1 VILQNSYIAPV
12 FGWFWAIGYSV
23 CLKFPVYILS
33 RQNLSSKFDNMDL
46 SSSSIKESSSISSKK
61 VSSSSVSS
69 SSKIS
74 SSSSLSSASSAL
86 RGMSSEVD
94 DLLAASASA
103 RETARGLSS
112 GLTER
117 LGALTSDL
125 DIDDMLAGTNI
136 GSSSLSSSSISSAS
150 SKKQVSKMSSI
161 SQSSLEVAEG
171 SSLADA
177 SVKSS
182 VKSHSSSVSSSSL
195 LASQTKSVDG
205 EIVSAETVAE
215 RSSKARESQKEKV
228 VEDGQVLVDTGFKM
242 EQSSAAKLRA
252 TKEMSQQELD
262 GFFRGD
268 AITGKPLEALNFD
281 KDANTF
287 EVKK

>member
-1 VILQNSYIAPV
+1 
-12 FGWFWAIGYSV
+12 
-23 CLKFPVYILS
+23 
-33 RQNLSSKFDNMDL
+33 
-46 SSSSIKESSSISSKK
+46 
-61 VSSSSVSS
+61 
-69 SSKIS
+69 
-74 SSSSLSSASSAL
+74 
-86 RGMSSEVD
+86 MSNEVD

-112 GLTER
+112 GLSDR

-125 DIDDMLAGTNI
+125 DIDNMLAGTSLGGGGSNI
-136 GSSSLSSSSISSAS
+136 SSSSVNSSSS
-150 SKKQVSKMSSI
+150 SKKVSKMSSI
-161 SQSSLEVAEG
+161 SQSSLEIAEG
-171 SSLADA
+171 GSLADS
-177 SVKSS
+177 SVKQS
-182 VKSHSSSVSSSSL
+182 VKSHSSSVASSSL
-195 LASQTKSVDG
+195 VASQSKSVDG
-205 EIVSAETVAE
+205 ELVSAETVAE
-215 RSSKARESQKEKV
+215 RSSRARESQKEKV

-262 GFFRGD
+262 SFFKGD